1 MISLVL
7 FTILFYILF
16 TVFLWYIL
24 RFQIPPLI
32 PIFWNQLF
40 ELINLIIDNKLKI
53 KKVETIGNDSKVYYS
68 LSHDVVTWDVDRD
81 VSNAYC

>member
-32 PIFWNQLF
+32 PIFWNRLF

-53 KKVETIGNDSKVYYS
+53 KKSQNKLAMIVKCIMVCLTM
-68 LSHDVVTWDVDRD
+68 
-81 VSNAYC
+81 